1 MSFNNIQYQTS
12 THPHESFDLSHDTLT
27 SCGFG
32 EVQPTSVRLLPT
44 IGKSKVQT
52 SVLIR
57 LAPLVSP
64 TWGRMWFHQYHQ
76 FVAIEDIFW
85 QFPHFLSNI
94 QALNNPVSGSL
105 SDVKTL
111 PSVTMGVLTEQ
122 LMRRGMCN
130 ITCYEGTTDSLGE
143 TTWVPQSTGG
153 DKGLSST
160 IPHVTGGL
168 SGTGDKVVSTD
179 PISVPSAFTG

>member
-76 FVAIEDIFW
+76 FVAIEDIF
-85 QFPHFLSNI
+85 
-94 QALNNPVSGSL
+94 
-105 SDVKTL
+105 
-111 PSVTMGVLTEQ
+111 
-122 LMRRGMCN
+122 
-130 ITCYEGTTDSLGE
+130 
-143 TTWVPQSTGG
+143 
-153 DKGLSST
+153 
-160 IPHVTGGL
+160 
-168 SGTGDKVVSTD
+168 
-179 PISVPSAFTG
+179 